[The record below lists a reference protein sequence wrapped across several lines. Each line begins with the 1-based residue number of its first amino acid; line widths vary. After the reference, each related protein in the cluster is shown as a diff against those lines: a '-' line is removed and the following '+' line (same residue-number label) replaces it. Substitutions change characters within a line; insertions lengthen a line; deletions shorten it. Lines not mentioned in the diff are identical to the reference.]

1 MDVATYFLSKN
12 KKLFYATWTVHK
24 YMYQFIAYK
33 FFVPKSLHVFLQNLV
48 REETKEDEEND
59 KENEV

>member
-1 MDVATYFLSKN
+1 MDVATYFLSKSKN
-12 KKLFYATWTVHK
+12 LFYATWTVHK
-24 YMYQFIAYK
+24 YMYQFITYNFPK
-33 FFVPKSLHVFLQNLV
+33 CLLVFFQNLV